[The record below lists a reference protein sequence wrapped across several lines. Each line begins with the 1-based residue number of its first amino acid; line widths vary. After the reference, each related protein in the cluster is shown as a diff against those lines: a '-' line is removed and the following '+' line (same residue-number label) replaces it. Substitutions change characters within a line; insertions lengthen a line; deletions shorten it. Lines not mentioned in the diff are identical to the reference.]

1 MDANIQER
9 VLILSSHI
17 LDSND
22 TIRATA
28 DKFGGSKS
36 TVHIDVS
43 KRLKKIDKKMHE
55 KKKKILENNFNE
67 KHIRG
72 GEATKNKYLLKRPNA
87 PELER
92 DK

>member
-28 DKFGGSKS
+28 DKFGVSKS

-55 KKKKILENNFNE
+55 KIKKILE
-67 KHIRG
+67 IILM
-72 GEATKNKYLLKRPNA
+72 KNI
-87 PELER
+87 LEEER
-92 DK
+92 QQKINIY